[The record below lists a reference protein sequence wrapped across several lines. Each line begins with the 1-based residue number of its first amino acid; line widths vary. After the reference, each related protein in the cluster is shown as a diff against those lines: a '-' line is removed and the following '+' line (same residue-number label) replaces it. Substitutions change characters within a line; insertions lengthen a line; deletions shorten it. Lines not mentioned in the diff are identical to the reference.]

1 MAKITMTHS
10 ANISGDCLYQL
21 ILVNQPQLADK
32 ITGMLLEG
40 LDSPEIVTLIDDQV
54 ALQSKVEEALA
65 GSACAPGGAGGTGGS
80 ATAGPEPQKG
90 GVPNQAQQRAQVNY
104 PNNDPDY
111 ENLKYLTSINTRI
124 LKTASLQ
131 LELSTKF
138 RPPKL
143 GGYIAEPKIADVFRE
158 WNAEYEYG
166 KRVLQNC
173 RNEFLNCEWTL
184 TLTSQYF

>member
-65 GSACAPGGAGGTGGS
+65 ALHAHQEAQKALAALPPQGQSPRRVACPTRLS
-80 ATAGPEPQKG
+80 S
-90 GVPNQAQQRAQVNY
+90 VRR
-104 PNNDPDY
+104 
-111 ENLKYLTSINTRI
+111 SIIQTTI
-124 LKTASLQ
+124 QT
-131 LELSTKF
+131 TK
-138 RPPKL
+138 
-143 GGYIAEPKIADVFRE
+143 I
-158 WNAEYEYG
+158 
-166 KRVLQNC
+166 
-173 RNEFLNCEWTL
+173 
-184 TLTSQYF
+184 